1 MKTKITIGVVVA
13 VLLILGLIFSRSGET
28 VVERIVGASSG
39 PDHYNLEQFLGG
51 FLRGNVN
58 ATSTSSNGT
67 TVTLRAS
74 DLVGYDTILFTP
86 NNGATTITFPASSSL
101 ASLVPK
107 AGNVQET
114 CFYNATST
122 SAATI
127 TFTFGT
133 GVDWESV
140 ASSTGTYQAPAAIPA
155 GGFGCFKFIRK
166 PLSASA
172 FDIGAVYTQ
181 FVNSD

>member
-28 VVERIVGASSG
+28 VVEKIVGTSSG

-86 NNGATTITFPASSSL
+86 TMGQLQLHSL
-101 ASLVPK
+101 LHPH
-107 AGNVQET
+107 
-114 CFYNATST
+114 
-122 SAATI
+122 
-127 TFTFGT
+127 
-133 GVDWESV
+133 
-140 ASSTGTYQAPAAIPA
+140 
-155 GGFGCFKFIRK
+155 
-166 PLSASA
+166 
-172 FDIGAVYTQ
+172 
-181 FVNSD
+181 